1 MCNKLRFDDN
11 FSHMWQDTEKFS
23 AGGVREDGREEQRER
38 EVLQGGLLL
47 KLFALMDFPD

>member
-23 AGGVREDGREEQRER
+23 AGGVRGGGRDGER
-38 EVLQGGLLL
+38 S
-47 KLFALMDFPD
+47 FARGVAIKIVCFNGFF

>member
-23 AGGVREDGREEQRER
+23 REGEREEQRER

-47 KLFALMDFPD
+47 KLFALMDFSD

>member
-23 AGGVREDGREEQRER
+23 RVGGREEQRER

-47 KLFALMDFPD
+47 KLFALMDFSD

>member
-23 AGGVREDGREEQRER
+23 AGGWKRGAEGER
-38 EVLQGGLLL
+38 S
-47 KLFALMDFPD
+47 FARGVAIKIVCFNGFF